1 MTMTSNDADDK
12 VAIVVSEGSYD
23 KAMASVFL
31 GSTAAGLG
39 MEVHLF
45 FTFFG
50 LELLKKN
57 KRPRLKG
64 MYRPFTGMF
73 EKKMKGIGVE
83 SFQDMMDTC
92 SEMGVRLYACSTSME
107 AMGLKKEQLRD
118 GVDVLGAS
126 KFLDIAA
133 GSKVQLFIG

>member
-1 MTMTSNDADDK
+1 MNPNEEGPEK

-50 LELLKKN
+50 LDLLKKN
-57 KRPRLKG
+57 KRPKLKG
-64 MYRPFTGMF
+64 MFRPFTGMF

-83 SFQDMMDTC
+83 SFQVMMDTC
-92 SEMGVRLYACSTSME
+92 SEMGVKFYACSTSME
-107 AMGLKKEQLRD
+107 AMGLKIEDLRD
-118 GVDVLGAS
+118 GVDILGAS
-126 KFLDIAA
+126 KFLDIAS
-133 GSKVQLFIG
+133 GSNIQLFIG

>member
-1 MTMTSNDADDK
+1 MNSNESSADK

-50 LELLKKN
+50 LDLLKKN
-57 KRPRLKG
+57 KRPKLKG
-64 MYRPFTGMF
+64 LFRPFTGMF
-73 EKKMKGIGVE
+73 EKKMRGVGVD
-83 SFQDMMDTC
+83 SFQDMMETC
-92 SEMGVRLYACSTSME
+92 SDMGVKFYACSTSME
-107 AMGLKKEQLRD
+107 AMGLSMGDLRD
-118 GVDVLGAS
+118 GVDILGAS

-133 GSKVQLFIG
+133 GSNVQLFIG

>member
-1 MTMTSNDADDK
+1 MSNSENETDK

-50 LELLKKN
+50 LDLLKKK
-57 KRPRLKG
+57 KRPKLKG
-64 MYRPFTGMF
+64 LFRPFTGMF
-73 EKKMKGIGVE
+73 EKKMKGIGVD
-83 SFQDMMDTC
+83 SFQAMMDTC
-92 SEMGVRLYACSTSME
+92 SDLGVKFYACSTSME
-107 AMGLKKEQLRD
+107 AMGLPREALRD
-118 GVDVLGAS
+118 DVEILGAS

-133 GSKVQLFIG
+133 GSSVQLFIG

>member
-1 MTMTSNDADDK
+1 MSSIEEGTDK

-50 LELLKKN
+50 LDLLKKN
-57 KRPRLKG
+57 KRPKLKG
-64 MYRPFTGMF
+64 MFRPFTGMF

-83 SFQDMMDTC
+83 SFQEMMDTC
-92 SEMGVRLYACSTSME
+92 SEMGVKFYACSTSME
-107 AMGLKKEQLRD
+107 AMGLKMDDLRD
-118 GVDVLGAS
+118 GVDILGAS
-126 KFLDIAA
+126 RFLDIAA

>member
-1 MTMTSNDADDK
+1 MDSNEVGPEK

-39 MEVHLF
+39 MDVHLF

-50 LELLKKN
+50 LDLLKKN
-57 KRPRLKG
+57 KRPKLKG
-64 MYRPFTGMF
+64 MFRPFTGMF

-83 SFQDMMDTC
+83 SFQVMMDTC
-92 SEMGVRLYACSTSME
+92 SEMGVKFYACSTSME
-107 AMGLKKEQLRD
+107 AMGLKMEDLRD
-118 GVDVLGAS
+118 GVDILGAS

-133 GSKVQLFIG
+133 GSNIQLFIG